1 MASDRRANRTHLEVL
16 ETTPKKWSFSKTMR
30 ELHDRSQ
37 INLVRPVYYHIHCM
51 NMYICT
57 STHVFF
63 FYRTTPLNIIY
74 GWMGFCL
81 HLEHNYAGHSATQRR
96 SAFLLGIWP
105 LTGGRAISVS
115 KKPRVTTSISNKFY
129 LRGVSIVLESREDC
143 LSMGILFWEKL
154 QVFLPPQ

>member
-1 MASDRRANRTHLEVL
+1 MVIQQ
-16 ETTPKKWSFSKTMR
+16 TMR

-63 FYRTTPLNIIY
+63 YRTTPLNIIMD
-74 GWMGFCL
+74 GWDFVSTSSTIMPDILLLKDVL
-81 HLEHNYAGHSATQRR
+81 HFSLEYD
-96 SAFLLGIWP
+96 P
-105 LTGGRAISVS
+105 LQAGGRAIAVS

-143 LSMGILFWEKL
+143 LSMGILF
-154 QVFLPPQ
+154 

>member
-1 MASDRRANRTHLEVL
+1 MVIQQA
-16 ETTPKKWSFSKTMR
+16 MR

-63 FYRTTPLNIIY
+63 LPDHTIEYNN

-81 HLEHNYAGHSATQRR
+81 PLEHNYAGHSATQRL
-96 SAFLLGIWP
+96 SAFLFEICP

-129 LRGVSIVLESREDC
+129 LR
-143 LSMGILFWEKL
+143 
-154 QVFLPPQ
+154 